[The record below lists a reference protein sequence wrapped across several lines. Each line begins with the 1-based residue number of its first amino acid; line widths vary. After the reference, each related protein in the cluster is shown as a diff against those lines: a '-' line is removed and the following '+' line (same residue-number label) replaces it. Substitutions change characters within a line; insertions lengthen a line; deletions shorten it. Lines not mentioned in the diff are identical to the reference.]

1 MALNA
6 LEKPQIPVPAT
17 SLVGR
22 QDDLARLTALLERPD
37 VRLVTLL
44 GPGGVGKTRL
54 AIQFARESAVEAD
67 VHFVPLATA
76 RDASDVQAAIAR
88 AIGVSQSV
96 SDPLDDLIA
105 GALDTRPVLLVLD
118 NVEQVA
124 AELAFL
130 PGLLAQSPHLRI
142 LATSRGILRLS
153 GEHVF
158 RIEPLPT
165 TSQPGAFAPAT
176 ELFIERARAVR
187 PDLDLSSGTIAA
199 IDDICCQIDGLP
211 LAIEL
216 AAARTRFLSP
226 AAMRDRLGK
235 RLSHLVGGPRDAPE
249 RHRTLHAT
257 LTWSHDLLSPD
268 ERVLFRRLAIFRQGG
283 PLDAIAPVCNAS
295 GDLGGEP
302 EEILAELVDHSLVR
316 IVDTPATG
324 PRVRLLNT
332 IREFAREQ
340 LALSGELDAMRE
352 AHAGWYANLVI
363 QTPPETWRTGTAEL
377 RAWTTRYLPDLGNLS
392 ASLEWLAECP
402 DKAPAI
408 NVVSG
413 LVPFWLE
420 LGQLRDSSL
429 WTDRLMPHVESAP
442 VEVQTSFYR
451 GAAIMALTD
460 DLLDHAH
467 RYASLSLAL
476 AIQAGSPRV
485 IANCQNLLG
494 QVCWRMGD
502 AVEGERLQ
510 RAAIETV
517 LQTSDPLGGAL
528 FTAQIAD
535 ALIES
540 GDLDRAEPLLREAMP
555 VVARERPEA
564 LPILQGA
571 MGYLLLQ
578 RGDLDGAS
586 ECFERSLDY
595 HIQPPHRL
603 PSMLAGRLL
612 SIADLAVR
620 RNAPAEAARLLVA
633 SLGICERIG
642 ITIDQQSR
650 EEAKRVGMLACDGL
664 GEDRLNREL
673 AAGKTLTMPE
683 LIELALAVTRLRP
696 VTTAGGPADALE
708 SNALLTP
715 RERDVLALL
724 VEGKSNSAIADALYI
739 SQRTVT
745 THLSRLYAKLDVSTR
760 SEAIA
765 VAMRSGLIE
774 VRFDPDRELTTGVA

>member
-22 QDDLARLTALLERPD
+22 EDELTRLFTLLERAD

-54 AIQFARESAVEAD
+54 AIQVAQESAAAAD
-67 VHFVPLATA
+67 VHFVPLANA
-76 RDASDVQAAIAR
+76 RDAGNVRAAITR
-88 AIGVSQSV
+88 AIGISPPAVSS
-96 SDPLDDLIA
+96 LDDVITLA
-105 GALDTRPVLLVLD
+105 AFALGTRPMLLVLD

-124 AELAFL
+124 ADLAFL
-130 PGLLAQSPHLRI
+130 SDLLAQSPYLRI

-158 RIEPLPT
+158 RVEPLPT
-165 TSQPGAFAPAT
+165 TGRGDAFAPAT

-187 PDLDLSSGTIAA
+187 PDLDLSPINIAA

-257 LTWSHDLLSPD
+257 LTWSHDLLTPD
-268 ERVLFRRLAIFRQGG
+268 ERVLFRRLAIFQQGG
-283 PLDAIAPVCNAS
+283 PLDAIGPVCNAS

-332 IREFAREQ
+332 IREFAQEQ
-340 LALSGELDAMRE
+340 LALSGEVEAMRE
-352 AHAGWYANLVI
+352 AHAAWYANLVI

-377 RAWTTRYLPDLGNLS
+377 RAWTLRHLPDLDNLS
-392 ASLEWLAECP
+392 LALEWLAERA
-402 DKAPAI
+402 DKTPAI
-408 NVVSG
+408 RVVSG

-429 WTDRLMPHVESAP
+429 WTDRLMPHVETAP
-442 VEVQTSFYR
+442 IEAQTSFYR
-451 GAAIMALTD
+451 GAAVMALTD
-460 DLLDHAH
+460 DMLDHAH
-467 RYASLSLAL
+467 RYASLSLDLAL
-476 AIQAGSPRV
+476 QAGSPRV
-485 IANCQNLLG
+485 IANNQNLLG
-494 QVCWRMGD
+494 QVYWRMGD
-502 AVEGERLQ
+502 PAEGERLQ
-510 RAAIETV
+510 RAAIDTV
-517 LQTSDPLGGAL
+517 LQTSDKLGGAL
-528 FTAQIAD
+528 FASQIAD
-535 ALIES
+535 ALIET

-564 LPILQGA
+564 LPFLQGA
-571 MGYLLLQ
+571 MGYLMLQ

-586 ECFERSLDY
+586 DFFERSLDY

-603 PSMLAGRLL
+603 PSLLAGRLL

-620 RNAPAEAARLLVA
+620 RGAPAEAARLLVA

-642 ITIDQQSR
+642 VTVDQQSR
-650 EEAKRVGMLACDGL
+650 EEAKRVGMMACAGL
-664 GEDRLNREL
+664 GDDGLNREL
-673 AAGKTLTMPE
+673 EAGKALTMSE
-683 LIELALAVTRLRP
+683 LIELALAVTRLRS
-696 VTTAGGPADALE
+696 VSAPAPEGAEE
-708 SNALLTP
+708 SEDTLTP

-724 VEGKSNSAIADALYI
+724 VAGKSNPEIAGALFI

-745 THLSRLYAKLDVSTR
+745 THLTRLYAKLDVSTR
-760 SEAIA
+760 SGAIA
-765 VAMRSGLIE
+765 AALRAGLVE
-774 VRFDPDRELTTGVA
+774 PGSERPAKSDAA